1 MTMTRTNNNRSTF
14 TRTKAKRN
22 PNTNNIMKN
31 TKLNKKVLSKE
42 LSQKRIF
49 SFSKKLI
56 FQAYQK
62 LTKSKNSSSVSK
74 QELYSQIPT
83 KFTDGELSQ
92 MLNSGLM
99 SSLIQDKTSWDC
111 LVQRTKT
118 STFETFT
125 LTHQVITASLLRKA
139 AITFI

>member
-1 MTMTRTNNNRSTF
+1 LIYQRCTQIRKVPKTTTTIPLMTMTRTNNNRSTF

-31 TKLNKKVLSKE
+31 TKLNKRVLSKE

-49 SFSKKLI
+49 SFSKKSI

-62 LTKSKNSSSVSK
+62 LTKSKSSSSVSK

-99 SSLIQDKTSWDC
+99 SSLIQDKTS
-111 LVQRTKT
+111 
-118 STFETFT
+118 
-125 LTHQVITASLLRKA
+125 
-139 AITFI
+139 